1 MNNSTPSKE
10 DINNGTK
17 EQAGDPEGALTPLA
31 NLKMLIR
38 VASET
43 NPDGLLPPKRELFR
57 ENSQDSVED
66 HDYYSSPSSGLTHLG
81 KFENCP
87 LNCSKIVPE
96 NVPKIAPEVF
106 PEISPIKGQIISK
119 GFLMLSISSKKRTKE
134 FDFTTMIPQV
144 DLFSFVFGGN
154 RRHQKNILKLSDL

>member
-1 MNNSTPSKE
+1 MASSVNYSAMESPKGPRRPFGEITNNTLNNSTPSKE

-81 KFENCP
+81 KFDHIYIN
-87 LNCSKIVPE
+87 
-96 NVPKIAPEVF
+96 
-106 PEISPIKGQIISK
+106 ISTDISVC
-119 GFLMLSISSKKRTKE
+119 LS
-134 FDFTTMIPQV
+134 PC
-144 DLFSFVFGGN
+144 
-154 RRHQKNILKLSDL
+154 